1 VFAFQSS
8 HARQDCIESC
18 TACEAICLEAIGHCR
33 QDLQLRGDQELI
45 AVLEVCADICGT
57 STRALTGGSS
67 GHVHTCRACA
77 AVCERVVKLC
87 ANYPG
92 DALLRA
98 CASACGLAARCCTD
112 MVHAAGN

>member
-1 VFAFQSS
+1 V
-8 HARQDCIESC
+8 
-18 TACEAICLEAIGHCR
+18 
-33 QDLQLRGDQELI
+33 
-45 AVLEVCADICGT
+45 
-57 STRALTGGSS
+57 
-67 GHVHTCRACA
+67 HVHTCRACA